1 MEIRDRIR
9 TTKELN
15 PKIYAYIT
23 PDVIS
28 NQGWVKIGYT
38 EQENADIRIKQ
49 QTTTAGI
56 KYIKLWEEPAKFF
69 DRDEYFKDHQLHDY
83 LVRFKH
89 RKRKDNLEFFYYN
102 GNQEEALDDYNSFIH
117 NDLSQS
123 KEELSYIL
131 REEQQEAV
139 DITKK
144 YFENHENSEF
154 LWNAKPRFGKT
165 LTTYDLIKS
174 MNFINVLIVTNR
186 PAIANSWFDD
196 YEKFIAWNT
205 SYKFISTSESL
216 KDRPAISYE
225 QFNELLLT
233 DEELKKDP
241 KRIVFLSLQDLKGSR
256 YFSNR
261 PYDKHKWIK
270 DTNWDIL
277 VIDEAHEG
285 VDTFKTDAAFSKIKR
300 KYTLHLSGTP
310 FNAIAKG
317 EFSEEQIYNWTYAD
331 EQEKKEEWNNEL
343 AHNPYASLPKLNLF
357 SYQMSSM
364 ITDKV
369 EDKADIDGENIDY
382 AFDLNEFF
390 KTDNGKFIYEKDV
403 IKWLDTLSRNEK
415 YPFSTKELRNELKHT
430 FWILDRVD
438 SVKALE
444 KLLRNHPVFE
454 NYEIVIAA
462 GDGKSLE
469 SEMDD
474 VIGNESSLEKV
485 KNAIAN
491 NEKTITLSVGQLTT
505 GVTIP
510 EWTGVLILSNIK
522 SASLYMQAAFRS
534 QNPWEYTENGKLI
547 KKENAYIFDFAPE
560 RTLTLYYDFAN
571 NLNKATAQGR
581 GTTEEHE
588 ENIRKLL
595 NFFPVIAED
604 DQGKMV
610 DLDAKQV
617 MTIPKH
623 IVSKEVVKRG
633 FMSNLLFQNIAGI
646 FSSEPELREILD
658 NLPAYKD
665 GKSVSK
671 KDIDYKSVEVDEE
684 GDAVVDEGIIIN
696 DFNTKFGSKFYEEIS
711 EKVVDSFEKNNE
723 IDSIVNSFKQ
733 NLKPGLNEIAKEN
746 GVKISQSD
754 RILKQKV
761 EELKNELRKVEY
773 DKDMSLNNLN
783 LDYKKEIE
791 KAETDEEKI
800 EIEERRSQKLVEIKN
815 AYKEEITKTID
826 ENHEK
831 ITVDSIEEV
840 HKVAENKIKTSE
852 EDKTRD
858 RLRGFARTIPSF
870 LMAYGTKNTRLNNF
884 DELIDDKVFK
894 DVTSITL
901 DQFRILR
908 DKYNFFNEIVFDES
922 VQEFL
927 KKKEE
932 LSNYFDDSN
941 DEDIFDYIPA
951 QKTNQ
956 IYTPRKVVN
965 MMLDAL
971 EKENPGIFT
980 DSSKTFAD
988 LYVKSGLYL
997 TEMVKRLYKGLEKE
1011 IPDSDMRVKHILEN
1025 QVYGFA
1031 PTEIIYRIAKN
1042 FIFGF
1047 DERAKNID
1055 DSHFVLLDTEPYAK
1069 GDMDMTLE
1077 EKLDELFGGGK

>member
-56 KYIKLWEEPAKFF
+56 KYIKLWEEPAKYY
-69 DRDEYFKDHQLHDY
+69 DKDEFFKDYQLHDY
-83 LVRFKH
+83 LVRFKN

-102 GNQEEALDDYNSFIH
+102 GNQEEAYDDYNAFVH
-117 NDLSQS
+117 NDLSQA
-123 KEELSYIL
+123 KEELNYIL
-131 REEQQEAV
+131 RKEQQEAV
-139 DITKK
+139 DKTKV
-144 YFENHENSEF
+144 YFDNHENSEF

-165 LTTYDLIKS
+165 LTTYDLVKS
-174 MNFINVLIVTNR
+174 MNLRNVLIVTNR

-205 SYKFISTSESL
+205 NYKFISTSESL
-216 KDRPAISYE
+216 KDRPSISYK
-225 QFNELLLT
+225 QFNELLLI
-233 DEELKKDP
+233 DEKIKHDP
-241 KRIVFLSLQDLKGSR
+241 RRIVFLSLQDLKGSR

-261 PYDKHKWIK
+261 PYDKHKWIR
-270 DTNWDIL
+270 DTNWDML

-285 VDTFKTDAAFSKIKR
+285 VDTFKTDAAFKYIKR

-310 FNAIAKG
+310 FNALASGK
-317 EFSEEQIYNWTYAD
+317 FSEEQIYNWTYAD
-331 EQEKKEEWNNEL
+331 EQELKEQWDAKL
-343 AHNPYASLPKLNLF
+343 SHNPYASLPKLNLF

-369 EDKADIDGENIDY
+369 ENKADIDGENIDY

-390 KTDNGKFIYEKDV
+390 KTENGKFIYEKDV
-403 IKWLDTLSRNEK
+403 VKWLDTLSRNEK

-430 FWILDRVD
+430 LWLLNRVD
-438 SVKALE
+438 SAKALE

-474 VIGNESSLEKV
+474 VIANESSLKKV
-485 KNAIAN
+485 KNAIEN

-534 QNPWEYTENGKLI
+534 QNPWEYIEKGKLV

-560 RTLTLYYDFAN
+560 RTLMLYYEFAN
-571 NLNKATAQGR
+571 NLNKSTAQGR

-588 ENIRKLL
+588 ENIKKLL

-604 DQGKMV
+604 DEGKMV

-623 IVSKEVVKRG
+623 IKAREVVKRG

-646 FSSEPELREILD
+646 FSAENELREILE
-658 NLPAYKD
+658 NLTPYKE
-665 GKSVSK
+665 GKAIGQENINF
-671 KDIDYKSVEVDEE
+671 DIVDVDED
-684 GDAVVDEGIIIN
+684 GDILVDENIVIN
-696 DFNTKFGSKFYEEIS
+696 DFNTKFGTKLYEKITENV
-711 EKVVDSFEKNNE
+711 ENSFDKNNE
-723 IDSIVNSFKQ
+723 INLIVKNIKETI
-733 NLKPGLNEIAKEN
+733 KPGLNKIAKEK
-746 GVKISQSD
+746 GVNKNQSE
-754 RILKQKV
+754 RILNQKV
-761 EELKNELRKVEY
+761 EELMTELKKVEY
-773 DKDMSLNNLN
+773 DKDMSINNLN
-783 LDYKKEIE
+783 LDYKEEISKAKTYEQKVEIE
-791 KAETDEEKI
+791 
-800 EIEERRSQKLVEIKN
+800 QKHTHDLEQIIN
-815 AYKEEITKTID
+815 NYKEEITKTIN
-826 ENHEK
+826 ENHEN
-831 ITVDSIEEV
+831 ITIESIKEV
-840 HKVAENKIKTSE
+840 HKVSENKNKIAE

-870 LMAYGTKNTRLNNF
+870 LMAYGSNSTRLNNF
-884 DELIDDKVFK
+884 DLIIDDKVFK
-894 DVTSITL
+894 EVTGITL
-901 DQFRILR
+901 EQFRILR

-932 LSNYFDDSN
+932 LSNYFDESH
-941 DEDIFDYIPA
+941 DEDIFDYIPP

-1011 IPDSDMRVKHILEN
+1011 ISDSDMRIKHILEN
-1025 QVYGFA
+1025 QVYGLA

-1047 DERAKNID
+1047 DDTLQNID
-1055 DSHFVLLDTEPYAK
+1055 SSHFVLLDTEPYAK
-1069 GDMDMTLE
+1069 GEMEMTLE
-1077 EKLDELFGGGK
+1077 EKLDDLFGGEK

>member
-56 KYIKLWEEPAKFF
+56 KYIKLWEEPAKYYNKE
-69 DRDEYFKDHQLHDY
+69 EYFKDYQLHDY
-83 LVRFKH
+83 LVRFKN
-89 RKRKDNLEFFYYN
+89 RKRKENLEFFYYN

-117 NDLSQS
+117 NDLNQS

-131 REEQQEAV
+131 RKEQQDAV
-139 DITKK
+139 DMTKA
-144 YFENHENSEF
+144 YFENNEDSEF

-165 LTTYDLIKS
+165 LTTYDLVKS
-174 MNFINVLIVTNR
+174 MDLRNVLIVTNR

-205 SYKFISTSESL
+205 NYKFISTSESL
-216 KDRPAISYE
+216 KDRPSISYN
-225 QFNELLLT
+225 QFNELLLN
-233 DEELKKDP
+233 DEKVSNDP
-241 KRIVFLSLQDLKGSR
+241 RRIVFLSLQDLKGSR

-261 PYDKHKWIK
+261 PYDKLKWIK
-270 DTNWDIL
+270 DTPWDIL

-285 VDTFKTDAAFSKIKR
+285 VDTFKTDRAFDKIKR

-310 FNAIAKG
+310 FNALASGK
-317 EFSEEQIYNWTYAD
+317 FSQEQIYNWTYQD
-331 EQEKKEEWNNEL
+331 EQELKEEWNSEL
-343 AHNPYASLPKLNLF
+343 SHNPYASLPKLNLF
-357 SYQMSSM
+357 SYQMSPM

-369 EDKADIDGENIDY
+369 ENKADIDGENIDY

-390 KTDNGKFIYEKDV
+390 KTENGKFVYEKDV
-403 IKWLDTLSRNEK
+403 NKWLDTLSRNEK

-430 FWILDRVD
+430 LWLLNRVD

-474 VIGNESSLEKV
+474 AIANESSLQKV
-485 KNAIAN
+485 KKAIEN
-491 NEKTITLSVGQLTT
+491 NDKTITLSVGQLTT

-510 EWTGVLILSNIK
+510 QWTGVLILSNIK

-534 QNPWEYTENGKLI
+534 QNPWEYIDKGKLV

-560 RTLTLYYDFAN
+560 RTLMLYYEFAN
-571 NLNKATAQGR
+571 NLNRSTAQGR

-588 ENIRKLL
+588 ENIKKLL

-604 DQGKMV
+604 DEGKMV

-623 IVSKEVVKRG
+623 LKAREVVKRG

-658 NLPAYKD
+658 NLPAYKE
-665 GKSVSK
+665 GKIYSQK
-671 KDIDYKSVEVDEE
+671 NIDYESVDVDED
-684 GDAVVDEGIIIN
+684 GDVVIDEGIVIN
-696 DFNTKFGSKFYEEIS
+696 DFNVKFGEKLYKEIT
-711 EKVVDSFEKNNE
+711 EKIEDTFNKKNE
-723 IDSIVNSFKQ
+723 INYIVNSVKETI
-733 NLKPGLNEIAKEN
+733 KPGLNQIAKET
-746 GVKISQSD
+746 GVNKTQSE
-754 RILKQKV
+754 RILNQKA
-761 EELKNELRKVEY
+761 EELRTELIKVEY
-773 DKDMSLNNLN
+773 DKDMSINNLN

-791 KAETDEEKI
+791 KATTEEEKTA
-800 EIEERRSQKLVEIKN
+800 IEEKHTKELEKIVSD
-815 AYKEEITKTID
+815 YKEEITKTITETH
-826 ENHEK
+826 ENIALE
-831 ITVDSIEEV
+831 SIKEV
-840 HKVAENKIKTSE
+840 HKVSETKLKSAE

-870 LMAYGTKNTRLNNF
+870 LMAYGTNETRLNNF

-894 DVTSITL
+894 DVTSISL

-908 DKYNFFNEIVFDES
+908 DKYNLFNEIVFNES

-932 LSNYFDDSN
+932 LSNYFDESH
-941 DEDIFDYIPA
+941 DEDIFDYIPP

-956 IYTPRKVVN
+956 IYTPRNVVN

-971 EKENPGIFT
+971 EKENQGIFT
-980 DSSKTFAD
+980 NSSKTFAD

-997 TEMVKRLYKGLEKE
+997 TEMVKRLYKGLENE
-1011 IPDSDMRVKHILEN
+1011 IPNSNERIKHILEN
-1025 QVYGFA
+1025 QIYGFA
-1031 PTEIIYRIAKN
+1031 PTEIIYKIAKN

-1047 DERAKNID
+1047 DDTAQTID
-1055 DSHFVLLDTEPYAK
+1055 SSHFVLLDTEPYAK
-1069 GDMDMTLE
+1069 GEMDMSLE
-1077 EKLDELFGGGK
+1077 EKLDVLFGGEK